1 MPSEANLYL
10 LLRLIGY
17 AVVFSDQLLL
27 ETTPVGTCNSERFA
41 SAYISDTVYA
51 YEGRGD
57 WIVDCFLIFKRKLP
71 TGLSEVLQ
79 ALAPAK
85 AK

>member
-1 MPSEANLYL
+1 MAKLHLEFNRWVIGLLPSEANLYL

-17 AVVFSDQLLL
+17 AVVFSVQLLL
-27 ETTPVGTCNSERFA
+27 EPTPVGTCNSERFA

-57 WIVDCFLIFKRKLP
+57 LIYSVRC
-71 TGLSEVLQ
+71 
-79 ALAPAK
+79 
-85 AK
+85 

>member
-1 MPSEANLYL
+1 MGYWSLAFEANLYL

-57 WIVDCFLIFKRKLP
+57 WKSLIAF
-71 TGLSEVLQ
+71 
-79 ALAPAK
+79 
-85 AK
+85 